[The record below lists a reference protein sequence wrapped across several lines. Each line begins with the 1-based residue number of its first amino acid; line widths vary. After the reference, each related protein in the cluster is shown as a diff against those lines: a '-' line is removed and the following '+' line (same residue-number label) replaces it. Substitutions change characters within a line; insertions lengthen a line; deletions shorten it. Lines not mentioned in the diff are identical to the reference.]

1 MSNKEFIDALVMDN
15 NVDAEAA
22 FKDAIATKVGDALE
36 NKRRE
41 LAKDFV
47 RTQVEVEN
55 ESDI

>member
-1 MSNKEFIDALVMDN
+1 MSKEFVSAIITDN
-15 NVDAEAA
+15 NLEAETA

-55 ESDI
+55 E

>member
-41 LAKDFV
+41 LSKGFV

-55 ESDI
+55 E

>member
-1 MSNKEFIDALVMDN
+1 MSKEFVSAIITDN
-15 NVDAEAA
+15 NLEAETA

-41 LAKDFV
+41 LTKDFV

>member
-1 MSNKEFIDALVMDN
+1 MSKEFVNSIITDN
-15 NVDAEAA
+15 NVEAETA
-22 FKDAIATKVGDALE
+22 FKDAISVKVGDALE

-55 ESDI
+55 E

>member
-22 FKDAIATKVGDALE
+22 FKDAIATKVGGSLE

-41 LAKDFV
+41 LSKNFV
-47 RTQVEVEN
+47 KTQVEVEN

>member
-1 MSNKEFIDALVMDN
+1 MSKEFVSAIITDN
-15 NVDAEAA
+15 NLEAETA

>member
-1 MSNKEFIDALVMDN
+1 MSREFVDAIITDN
-15 NVDAEAA
+15 NLEAETA

-41 LAKDFV
+41 LSKGFV